1 MKKSQSSYNQLT
13 DIEKKQILSE
23 LYINQKLSFG
33 SIAAKYKT
41 YANKIR
47 RDAVKFN
54 ISIRDKSEAQRN
66 ALSTG
71 THSHPTKGKA
81 RPEEIKDKIGSS
93 VMKSWQDI
101 SKEELNKRKDKS
113 RQNWQ
118 NLDEDIKE
126 NILKLANDAVRTAS
140 KTGSKLEKYLFKKLL
155 DDGYRVDFHKEQTL
169 SNTKLQIDLFL
180 PTINIAIEV
189 DGPSHFEPV
198 WGDESLKKNIKYDS
212 KKEGLIIGKG
222 WHLIRVKQ
230 KKDFSK
236 ARSDVIYKSLIES
249 ISSIRNST
257 SSQKIIIEDK

>member
-1 MKKSQSSYNQLT
+1 MKKSPSSYNQLT
-13 DIEKKQILSE
+13 DVEKKQILSE
-23 LYINQKLSFG
+23 LYIDQKLSFG
-33 SIAAKYKT
+33 SIASKYNT

-47 RDAVKFN
+47 RDAVRFN
-54 ISIRDKSEAQRN
+54 ISIRDKSEAQKN

-71 THSHPTKGKA
+71 THSHPTKGKS

-118 NLDEDIKE
+118 NLDNDIKD

-180 PTINIAIEV
+180 PTMNLAIEV
-189 DGPSHFEPV
+189 DGPSHFAPV

-212 KKEGLIIGKG
+212 KKEGLITGKG

-236 ARSDVIYKSLIES
+236 ARSDVLYKSLLEAIES
-249 ISSIRNST
+249 IRNNT
-257 SSQKIIIEDK
+257 SLQKIVIEDK